1 VAGELCIAKHPVMQ
15 VREVPSMNQLAE
27 VAASRGGS
35 VPRATA
41 RRLVLPPDEA
51 RAALEFC
58 QALADRYDGVEDER
72 FLRDCAVLA
81 HSLPER
87 LRVGLCRFR
96 LEEPAGALVVSGL
109 PVDDEALG
117 PTPGSWVTCSR
128 PAATRPHEIYLML
141 CSSLLGEVF
150 GWRLDRAGQ
159 LVHDVAP
166 VAGQEHE
173 QSGASSNVDLLWHT
187 EEAFHPLRGDYVTLL
202 CLRNPDRTPTTVATV
217 NGDDLSAEHLRVL
230 RQARFTILPESAHEA
245 GEAGSAMP
253 VHQRRLY
260 ENARRQLDRQSR
272 TPEPV
277 ALLYGDPQTPYLR
290 VDPAYM
296 PLPVPGDKLATEAFA
311 ALAEVIERNLQP
323 VVLEPGHLAVI
334 DNARAV
340 HGRRPFRPRYDGRD
354 RWLKRCN
361 VTRDLRRS
369 REARLTSSSR
379 VVF

>member
-1 VAGELCIAKHPVMQ
+1 MQ
-15 VREVPSMNQLAE
+15 RFVLSPNEAQ
-27 VAASRGGS
+27 AAFESCCA
-35 VPRATA
+35 V
-41 RRLVLPPDEA
+41 
-51 RAALEFC
+51 
-58 QALADRYDGVEDER
+58 ADRYDSVDDER
-72 FLRDCAVLA
+72 FLLDCAVLA

-87 LRVGLCRFR
+87 LRAELCRFR
-96 LEEPAGALVVSGL
+96 LEEPTGALVVSGL

-117 PTPGSWVTCSR
+117 ATPGSWETGSR
-128 PAATRPHEIYLML
+128 SGATRAHETYLVL

-159 LVHDVAP
+159 LVHDVVP
-166 VAGQEHE
+166 VAGHERE
-173 QSGASSNVDLLWHT
+173 QSGGSSDVDLLWHT

-217 NGDDLSAEHLRVL
+217 NGDDLSPDHLQAL
-230 RQARFTILPESAHEA
+230 RQPRFTILPESAHEA
-245 GEAGSAMP
+245 EEAGSAMSGRETRP
-253 VHQRRLY
+253 Y
-260 ENARRQLDRQSR
+260 ENARRQLDQQSR
-272 TPEPV
+272 APEPV

-296 PLPVPGDKLATEAFA
+296 RLPVPGDQLATAAFA
-311 ALAEVIERNLQP
+311 ALAAAIERNLQP
-323 VVLEPGHLAVI
+323 VVLEPGDLAII

-340 HGRRPFRPRYDGRD
+340 HGRRPFRARYDGRD

-369 REARLTSSSR
+369 RAARLNSRSR